1 MDMNKASDLLAGIY
15 GQVEKLINTLR
26 PWRAQ
31 ASAISS
37 GKVAIKPFE
46 ASTALGEYAA
56 QLEGFD
62 VVAGDEILVIDVAG
76 RPFVLGTVQ
85 RNNPTARDLSGGLFM
100 RGGTQLRLYNA
111 ANSTY
116 PIALDGANGNARFDG
131 NVVVGT
137 LTGAPFM
144 TSGTGA
150 ASANTTS
157 TSTFTNLSNWSV
169 VLPSGTWTGTV
180 LAQASMQH
188 SAGGNADLRCS
199 IGGTAGATRTVSFFN
214 SAYATGVCDAT
225 VTGLTGT
232 VSINFDFKSS
242 AAGTTTAK
250 NAGYVAA
257 FTKTA

>member
-1 MDMNKASDLLAGIY
+1 MNKASDLLGGIY
-15 GQVEKLINTLR
+15 GQVQKLVDTLR
-26 PWRAQ
+26 PYRAQ
-31 ASAISS
+31 ANAVSN

-85 RNNPTARDLSGGLFM
+85 RNSPTARDLSGGLFM

-111 ANSTY
+111 AGSTY

-137 LTGAPFM
+137 LTGAPFVS
-144 TSGTGA
+144 SGSGS
-150 ASANTTS
+150 ASGSTTS
-157 TSTFTNLSNWSV
+157 TSTYSTLSTWSV
-169 VLPSGTWTGTV
+169 TLPAGTWACSV
-180 LAQASMQH
+180 LAQCSFQH
-188 SAGGNADLRCS
+188 SGSSTANFRVSVGGNA
-199 IGGTAGATRTVSFFN
+199 GTVQTQSFYN
-214 SAYATGVCDAT
+214 AAYATGVCNAD
-225 VTGLTGT
+225 VTGLSGT
-232 VSINFDFKSS
+232 VSITLDYKSS
-242 AAGTTTAK
+242 ASGTTTAK
-250 NAGYVAA
+250 NAGYIAA